1 MKLKRSASP
10 RPKRYADEIERVQR
24 DLYGED

>member
-10 RPKRYADEIERVQR
+10 RLKRYADEIDRVQR